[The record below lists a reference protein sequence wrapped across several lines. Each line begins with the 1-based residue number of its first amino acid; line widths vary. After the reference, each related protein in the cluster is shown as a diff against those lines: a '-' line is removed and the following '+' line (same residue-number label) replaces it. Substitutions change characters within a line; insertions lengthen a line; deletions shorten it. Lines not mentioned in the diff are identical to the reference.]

1 MSIRE
6 VRDFQ
11 DLIIWQRS
19 FQLAEEIYRMTER
32 FPKSEIYGMTSQLR
46 RSAVSIPANI
56 AEGYGRFSQKD
67 YARFIGI
74 ALGSCTELETLL
86 LLSVKVGITSAS
98 NADKSLTLARECKR
112 MLRAIRFKL
121 HANLQAGRQSSG

>member
-1 MSIRE
+1 MSTDD
-6 VRDFQ
+6 VKDFQ

-19 FQLAEEIYRMTER
+19 FQLAEEIYCLTEL
-32 FPKSEIYGMTSQLR
+32 FPKQEIYGMTSQLR

-74 ALGSCTELETLL
+74 ALGSCTELETLI
-86 LLSVKVGITSAS
+86 LLSVRVGNTTDERSAKPM
-98 NADKSLTLARECKR
+98 ALARECKR

-121 HANLQAGRQSSG
+121 HANLQAGKQSSG